1 MKDLSTRKSSAPE
14 TRGNS
19 VKPAAGSWAS
29 CFYRPQQKRKPRGSA
44 ACEGWAV
51 PIVPIARGSRFPLET
66 EAWTEPDERC
76 TGRRPARG
84 RGPRQLVQLPASRHT
99 EPETRGAHRDLAL
112 PRFLS
117 TDTAGCASPARAFS
131 PCGRGG
137 LLGRRGR
144 CGGSD
149 ATGGGRRLSRAC
161 RPKGVPVSRP

>member
-66 EAWTEPDERC
+66 EAWTEPNERC

-131 PCGRGG
+131 SAPALLLPLRQGG
-137 LLGRRGR
+137 AAGTERQMWGFRRNRGR
-144 CGGSD
+144 EEALQSLQ
-149 ATGGGRRLSRAC
+149 T
-161 RPKGVPVSRP
+161 